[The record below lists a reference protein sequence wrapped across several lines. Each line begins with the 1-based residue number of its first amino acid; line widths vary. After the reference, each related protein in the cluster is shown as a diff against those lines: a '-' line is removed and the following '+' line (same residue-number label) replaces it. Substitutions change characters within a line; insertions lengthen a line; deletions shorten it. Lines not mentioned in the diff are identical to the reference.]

1 MIVSVN
7 PSTGEELARFA
18 PLSAAKV
25 DAALTGACRA
35 QDSWRRRPV
44 GDRTRLLRELARVL
58 RAGRE
63 EYARLITT
71 EMGKPIGESEA
82 EIDKCALACDHYAE
96 HAPGYL
102 ADEPVASNATESAVV
117 YDPLG
122 VVLAVMPWNYPFW
135 QFFRFA
141 APALAAGNGALLKHA
156 GNVPGCARALEAL
169 AREAGAPE
177 GLVRNLPIEVE
188 RVAGVIADDRVAAV
202 TLTGSTRAGALVA
215 AQAGA
220 ALKKQVL
227 ELGGSDPFV
236 VLADADVAAAAAT
249 AVRSRFVNTGQ
260 SCVNAKRL
268 IVEESVAEEFVA
280 AFLSRTRALK
290 VGDPASRGTDLG
302 PLARADLRDTLHD
315 QVLRTLGEGATLLL
329 GGRPA
334 DGPGFF
340 YEPTVLDHVTPSMT
354 AFREETFGPVAPVIR
369 AAGDDEA
376 IRLAG
381 DTEFGLAA
389 SLWTA
394 DVARA
399 RELARTIDAGAVFV
413 NGMVA
418 SDPRLPFGGA
428 RKSGYGRE
436 LGRHGIQ
443 EFVNAKTLWIGPAR

>member
-7 PSTGEELARFA
+7 PATGEELARFA
-18 PLSAAKV
+18 PLSAGEV
-25 DAALTGACRA
+25 DAALADAVRA
-35 QDSWRRRPV
+35 QSAWRRRPI

-82 EIDKCALACDHYAE
+82 EIDKCALTCDHYAE
-96 HAPGYL
+96 HAPDYL

-122 VVLAVMPWNYPFW
+122 VVFAVMPWNYPFW

-169 AREAGAPE
+169 AREAGAPD
-177 GLVRNLPIEVE
+177 GLVRNLPVDVAQ
-188 RVAGVIADDRVAAV
+188 VAGVIADDRVAAV
-202 TLTGSTRAGALVA
+202 TLTGSTQVGALVA

-236 VLADADVAAAAAT
+236 VLADADVAGAAAT
-249 AVRSRFVNTGQ
+249 AVRSRFINTGQ

-280 AFLSRTRALK
+280 AFTEHTRALK
-290 VGDPASRGTDLG
+290 IGDPASRGTDIG

-315 QVLRTLGEGATLLL
+315 QVTRTLAEGASLLL
-329 GGRPA
+329 GGRPV

-340 YEPTVLDHVTPSMT
+340 YEPTVLDHVTPPMT
-354 AFREETFGPVAPVIR
+354 AFREETFGPVAPIIR
-369 AAGDDEA
+369 AATDDEA

-389 SLWTA
+389 ALWTA

-399 RELARTIDAGAVFV
+399 RELARTIDAGAVFI
-413 NGMVA
+413 NGLVA
-418 SDPRLPFGGA
+418 SDPRLPFGGVG
-428 RKSGYGRE
+428 KSGYGRE

>member
-18 PLSAAKV
+18 PLSDAEV
-25 DAALTGACRA
+25 DAALTGAFVA
-35 QDSWRRRPV
+35 QASWRRRPM
-44 GDRTRLLRELARVL
+44 GDRTRLLRAMARVL
-58 RAGRE
+58 RANRE
-63 EYARLITT
+63 EYARLITA

-82 EIDKCALACDHYAE
+82 EIAKCALTCEHYAE
-96 HAPGYL
+96 HAHGYL
-102 ADEPVASNATESAVV
+102 ADEPVASDAAESAVV

-177 GLVRNLPIEVE
+177 GLVRNLPIDVA

-249 AVRSRFVNTGQ
+249 AVRSRFGNSGQ

-268 IVEESVAEEFVA
+268 IVAESVAEEFAA
-280 AFLSRTRALK
+280 AFLSHARALR
-290 VGDPASRGTDLG
+290 VGDPARRDTDVG

-329 GGRPA
+329 GGRPV

-354 AFREETFGPVAPVIR
+354 AFREETFGPVAPLIR

-389 SLWTA
+389 TLWTA

-399 RELARTIDAGAVFV
+399 RELARRIDAGAVFV

-418 SDPRLPFGGA
+418 SDPRLPFGGVG
-428 RKSGYGRE
+428 KSGYGRE